1 MSVCGRGLEE
11 ERVTAPPTVTETPGF
26 EIQGFHVWPAA
37 CVSDTCC
44 AISGRGSCVEE
55 AGDELHPEVCVLS

>member
-1 MSVCGRGLEE
+1 M
-11 ERVTAPPTVTETPGF
+11 TAPPTVTETPRF

-37 CVSDTCC
+37 CVLDTCC

-55 AGDELHPEVCVLS
+55 AGDELHPEVCELS